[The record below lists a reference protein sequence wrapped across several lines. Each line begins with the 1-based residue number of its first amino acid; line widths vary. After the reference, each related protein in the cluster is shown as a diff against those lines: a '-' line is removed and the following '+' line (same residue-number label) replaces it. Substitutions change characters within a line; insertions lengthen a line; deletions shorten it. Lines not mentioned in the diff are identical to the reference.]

1 MKHRWL
7 YPAHWEALALACKE
21 AAGWRCQ
28 HCGVAHRQHVVNVE
42 TGEVRTVYLHAA
54 HLDHDP
60 WNPAPRLMALCP
72 SCHGRYDWS
81 WQQRERRVALER
93 LRHQVW
99 PQRHAALLSI
109 SSLSCVC
116 FVMMLCCF

>member
-7 YPAHWEALALACKE
+7 YPDHWEALARACKE
-21 AAGWRCQ
+21 AAGWRCAW
-28 HCGVAHRQHVVNVE
+28 CGIAHGASAVSERTGVVYTVA
-42 TGEVRTVYLHAA
+42 LAA
-54 HLDHDP
+54 CHLDHDP

-72 SCHGRYDWS
+72 SCHMRYDWS

-99 PQRHAALLSI
+99 LRRCAAVVSV
-109 SSLSCVC
+109 SS
-116 FVMMLCCF
+116 